1 MTRISYS
8 VVTMD
13 IHSSK
18 KEATPHI
25 FRHTHISMLSEAGVD
40 LKTIMKRVGHDDP
53 ETTLKIYTHVTEKM
67 KKDATE
73 KIRIH
78 FADILN
84 FNFTKDHLPLQEM

>member
-1 MTRISYS
+1 MN
-8 VVTMD
+8 
-13 IHSSK
+13 
-18 KEATPHI
+18 
-25 FRHTHISMLSEAGVD
+25 
-40 LKTIMKRVGHDDP
+40 P

-67 KKDATE
+67 KKDANE